1 MSASSWPGLSE
12 GGTLWFPDLTQPAL
26 DIANLAAPLGS
37 AGIILPLA
45 VSAAMFANVS
55 LAFGPL
61 SGPAARTG
69 QFVKKHRQYPK
80 PYSSSMIVRNLTLQA
95 FVENLTDCA
104 VIYHYNPS
112 TTAIH

>member
-37 AGIILPLA
+37 AGIVLPLA

-61 SGPAARTG
+61 SGPAAKTG
-69 QFVKKHRQYPK
+69 PFTKNVRQYPT
-80 PYSSSMIVRNLTLQA
+80 PYISSMIARHLSPQA
-95 FVENLTDCA
+95 FVEEFNDCA
-104 VIYHYNPS
+104 AIYHYNP
-112 TTAIH
+112 